1 MRKWWN
7 DKSFEKDINHST
19 IEATSGEH
27 FFHRKSL
34 KLSLWELFSILKDNI
49 FLIHCLVVLLSIYK
63 CFNPFLGDFGI
74 PSAQMRPNLQ
84 NLPQNL
90 AKLRRSPPFLP
101 NLKKPNGMTTICRI
115 TRRTDEK
122 KKGEQIVRKSGK
134 NLLNYVLPPTSF
146 RIFFYLL
153 TLTSFF
159 SVLVQVPSLM
169 LKAFQK
175 LLNSLTV
182 KDEEDR
188 LGLSAAPEQPR
199 LLPFFR
205 SFSLISTK

>member
-1 MRKWWN
+1 MLQVIRY
-7 DKSFEKDINHST
+7 FENQ
-19 IEATSGEH
+19 H
-27 FFHRKSL
+27 FLFTV
-34 KLSLWELFSILKDNI
+34 LSFSIQ
-49 FLIHCLVVLLSIYK
+49 FK
-63 CFNPFLGDFGI
+63 CFNPFLRDFKI
-74 PSAQMRPNLQ
+74 PSAQMRANLQ

-90 AKLRRSPPFLP
+90 PKLRRSPPSLP

-153 TLTSFF
+153 TLTSLF
-159 SVLVQVPSLM
+159 SVFLQVPSLL

-175 LLNSLTV
+175 LLNSINV
-182 KDEEDR
+182 KGEEDR
-188 LGLSAAPEQPR
+188 LGLGAAPEQPR
-199 LLPFFR
+199 PA
-205 SFSLISTK
+205 